1 MTETSPD
8 RATLD
13 RGPPLALLLREAGV
27 LLDWV
32 RGALHLKRGSRHKIG
47 RGMHVMIVPGFM
59 VADSRLR
66 LLRMA
71 LNAAGFRAH
80 RWKHGRN
87 MGATADV
94 IDRIDA
100 RIDYLIAKSGGPIA
114 LVGWSLGGIY
124 AREYA
129 KRFPFKVSRVVTMG
143 SPFSGSPRAN
153 NVWRIYELIA
163 RHPVDAPPIDFHPAP
178 KPSVPTI
185 ALWSAK
191 DGLISPESARGTSEE
206 RDVAIELN
214 CPHMGFIC
222 APEAIEAIKRALVMD
237 IPSRDA
243 TYPGP

>member
-1 MTETSPD
+1 M
-8 RATLD
+8 
-13 RGPPLALLLREAGV
+13 LA
-27 LLDWV
+27 DWV
-32 RGALHLKRGSRHKIG
+32 RGALHLKRGPRYKIG
-47 RGMHVMIVPGFM
+47 GGMHVMIVPGFM
-59 VADSRLR
+59 VADNRLR

-94 IDRIDA
+94 IERIDA
-100 RIDYLIAKSGGPIA
+100 RIDYLITKSGGPIA

-129 KRFPFKVSRVVTMG
+129 KRFPAKVSRVVTMG

-163 RHPVDAPPIDFHPAP
+163 RHPVDAPPIEMHPAP
-178 KPSVPTI
+178 KPPVPTI
-185 ALWSAK
+185 AIWSPK

-206 RDVAIELN
+206 RDREIELS

-222 APEAIEAIKRALVMD
+222 APEAIEAIKRALVENVS
-237 IPSRDA
+237 SRDESPSA
-243 TYPGP
+243 